1 MNRSITKFIRGFV
14 SRKFRKLF
22 HKKWDVVDHGAK
34 YFQEFSDI
42 YSDTI
47 NDMDT
52 AERFFKDFMEETQ
65 GWVIVD
71 FIDTDNWDCIRKIEV
86 DKENRL
92 IWFFWQIPSGDILEE
107 EMRRMIF
114 PFGYY
119 GICLKFDNVR
129 FVQGKG
135 NKCIG
140 IIVNGYTIR
149 EKNIKGLVKN
159 GGWNIK
165 CIDSQSSFFSTNVV
179 REKDGVMQFWR
190 FINTPITSFWIVPK
204 QLNLRPQDSE
214 KLLYFHGAQKC
225 KKDLQYAFNKIKNLS
240 KHNIEKQRQEI
251 KSIAHDMRIVAE
263 SLFKLIMCFYQAE
276 YKFKVSNYDDLVL
289 DDLTGPLKKNIY
301 TSEFEKE
308 RIDEIPRLAN
318 DLSHDSGNPIDF
330 KDIGILYMDIT
341 IFIDDF
347 NSRIKNK
354 GCEIQYIHSDKPS
367 PHDYVKDQYRT
378 FCFLDNINDNVCKTT
393 GKISFKI
400 NAQIGTFIDFF
411 NENGD
416 DVLCKDGYIRN
427 TKEEGHEALK
437 VWDRNEVVNLLD
449 SMYQNVISKC
459 KISGYDTETYSLG
472 LSFEAKLKKESTPS
486 HLFTEGE
493 IEQLMRGADD
503 SKSNK
508 LVIDEDGYAHIIQEP
523 RQGHLYPVSIETW
536 CAGNMYVGAN
546 SSLSDLHDSYVLC
559 MHLWLAYLETGR
571 QMYDDIYVS
580 DEGLDKVIEEVKKY
594 YQSF

>member
-22 HKKWDVVDHGAK
+22 HKKWDVVDHGTK

-165 CIDSQSSFFSTNVV
+165 CID
-179 REKDGVMQFWR
+179 
-190 FINTPITSFWIVPK
+190 
-204 QLNLRPQDSE
+204 
-214 KLLYFHGAQKC
+214 
-225 KKDLQYAFNKIKNLS
+225 
-240 KHNIEKQRQEI
+240 
-251 KSIAHDMRIVAE
+251 
-263 SLFKLIMCFYQAE
+263 
-276 YKFKVSNYDDLVL
+276 
-289 DDLTGPLKKNIY
+289 
-301 TSEFEKE
+301 
-308 RIDEIPRLAN
+308 
-318 DLSHDSGNPIDF
+318 
-330 KDIGILYMDIT
+330 
-341 IFIDDF
+341 
-347 NSRIKNK
+347 
-354 GCEIQYIHSDKPS
+354 
-367 PHDYVKDQYRT
+367 
-378 FCFLDNINDNVCKTT
+378 
-393 GKISFKI
+393 
-400 NAQIGTFIDFF
+400 
-411 NENGD
+411 
-416 DVLCKDGYIRN
+416 
-427 TKEEGHEALK
+427 
-437 VWDRNEVVNLLD
+437 
-449 SMYQNVISKC
+449 
-459 KISGYDTETYSLG
+459 
-472 LSFEAKLKKESTPS
+472 
-486 HLFTEGE
+486 
-493 IEQLMRGADD
+493 
-503 SKSNK
+503 
-508 LVIDEDGYAHIIQEP
+508 
-523 RQGHLYPVSIETW
+523 
-536 CAGNMYVGAN
+536 
-546 SSLSDLHDSYVLC
+546 
-559 MHLWLAYLETGR
+559 
-571 QMYDDIYVS
+571 
-580 DEGLDKVIEEVKKY
+580 
-594 YQSF
+594 